1 MTIQDLKVGDKLR
14 VLIDKKNLQGD
25 NTLNNIIEITNI
37 EEDIY
42 NTLWINHIPN
52 SFSGGG
58 FRIGDKDSSTI
69 SYKLGVDVILIEKK
83 EIILDYNYLIKL
95 FEKLNIK

>member
-42 NTLWINHIPN
+42 NTLWIKHIPT

-58 FRIGDKDSSTI
+58 FRIKDKDN
-69 SYKLGVDVILIEKK
+69 SYYGYSLGVDVELINSEKQCYK
-83 EIILDYNYLIKL
+83 YLIKL
-95 FEKLNIK
+95 LKDLNIK

>member
-25 NTLNNIIEITNI
+25 DTLNNIIEITNI
-37 EEDIY
+37 KEDIY
-42 NTLWINHIPN
+42 NTLWIKHIPN

-58 FRIGDKDSSTI
+58 FRIANSDDDKL
-69 SYKLGVDVILIEKK
+69 SYKLGVDVVLIPK
-83 EIILDYNYLIKL
+83 EECYKYLIKL
-95 FEKLNIK
+95 FKKLHIK